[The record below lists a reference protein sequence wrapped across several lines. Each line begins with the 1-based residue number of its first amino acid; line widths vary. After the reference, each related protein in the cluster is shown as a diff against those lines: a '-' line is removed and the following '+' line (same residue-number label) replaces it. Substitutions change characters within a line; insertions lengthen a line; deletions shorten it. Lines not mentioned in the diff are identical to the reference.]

1 MFAKAVV
8 TIGVVVA
15 MSTSL
20 STHAET
26 LNAKPGTWEMSVTTL
41 TTGNPI
47 PADVLAKMP
56 PEERAQVE
64 AAMKAR
70 SGKPDTQVFK
80 SCVTQKDL
88 DQNSMIKS
96 EGDSKCSKK
105 VATQSATKIV
115 IDQVCPAPLAST
127 GKATIEARTP
137 ERIVSVID
145 TAQGTGGK
153 IHVDIKGRW
162 LGASCEGIEE

>member
-1 MFAKAVV
+1 MFAKTLV
-8 TIGVVVA
+8 TIAVVVA
-15 MSTSL
+15 MGTSFSAL
-20 STHAET
+20 AET
-26 LNAKPGTWEMSVTTL
+26 LNAKPGAWEMSVTTL

-56 PEERAQVE
+56 PDERAQVE
-64 AAMKAR
+64 TAMKAR

-105 VATQSATKIV
+105 IVSQSATKIV